1 MPDRARFITALE
13 TEHAAFEEFVGVLE
27 AESAALAGND
37 IDALPAL
44 AHAKSDKVVQLSR
57 LFEERR
63 TFLRA
68 AGFEADRTGMAQWMI
83 AEGGAD
89 GARLSKLWSSLLERA
104 AHAQKLNEANGA
116 LIETR
121 LRFNQSALAA
131 LQAAAQNTAGYGPD
145 GSTTLATGR
154 SGRDFGTA

>member
-1 MPDRARFITALE
+1 MPDRTDFIAALE

-27 AESAALAGND
+27 AESSALAAND

-44 AHAKSDKVVQLSR
+44 ARAKSDKVVLLSR

-63 TFLRA
+63 AFMRA

-83 AEGGAD
+83 VQGGAD
-89 GARLSKLWSSLLERA
+89 SARLSKLWASLLQCA
-104 AHAQKLNEANGA
+104 AHAQQLNEANGA
-116 LIETR
+116 LIDTR

-145 GSTTLATGR
+145 GTTTLASGR

>member
-1 MPDRARFITALE
+1 MPDRARFIAALE
-13 TEHAAFEEFVGVLE
+13 SEHALFEAFVGLLE

-37 IDALPAL
+37 IDALPVL
-44 AHAKSDKVVQLSR
+44 ARAKSDKVVQLSQ

-63 TFLRA
+63 SYLRA
-68 AGFEADRTGMAQWMI
+68 AGFEADRTGMAHWLI
-83 AEGGAD
+83 AHGGTD
-89 GARLSKLWSSLLERA
+89 GARLTQLWNSLLERA
-104 AHAQKLNEANGA
+104 AHAQKLNETNGA

-131 LQAAAQNTAGYGPD
+131 LQAAARNTAGYGPD

>member
-1 MPDRARFITALE
+1 MPARARFVAALE
-13 TEHAAFEEFVGVLE
+13 TEHATFEAFVGVLE
-27 AESAALAGND
+27 AESAALAGDD
-37 IDALPAL
+37 IDALPLL
-44 AHAKSDKVVQLSR
+44 ARAKSDKVVQLSQ

-63 TFLRA
+63 SYLRA

-83 AEGGAD
+83 AHGGPD
-89 GARLSKLWSSLLERA
+89 GARLSRLWNSLLERA

-131 LQAAAQNTAGYGPD
+131 LQAAARNTAGYGPD